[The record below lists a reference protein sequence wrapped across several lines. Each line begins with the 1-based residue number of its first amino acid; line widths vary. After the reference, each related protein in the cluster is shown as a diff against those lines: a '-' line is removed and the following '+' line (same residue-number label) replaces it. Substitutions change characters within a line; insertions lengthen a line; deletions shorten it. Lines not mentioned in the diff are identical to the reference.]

1 MWRMAGQ
8 PKRGL
13 DFAAW
18 DVHLFDDDERFD
30 VLIDAQGWSGFGVY
44 FFICTKAYA
53 TNGYYYEWREETS
66 AATIAKRMSGGIKSD
81 TVNQVVKLCL
91 RIGLFDDGLFD
102 RERILTNKMMQ
113 ERYMYAIEKRS
124 ERGRTINRLYWL
136 LKTEETKAYI
146 VIPENEHNLSEN
158 EHNLSE
164 NDTKKSK
171 VKKSKVNI
179 NNNCAM
185 PSAEAAD
192 TAGEN
197 IFITLP
203 LNDKSKYQVSVF
215 DIRHYKELY
224 PAVDV
229 EQQLRSM
236 LGWLEANPNRRK
248 TRTGIKGFITKW
260 LNKVQDRGGVGYG
273 FNPSDNVKN
282 NVTTASGGNYPTG
295 EKVF

>member
-1 MWRMAGQ
+1 MAGQ

-30 VLIDAQGWSGFGVY
+30 VLIDAQGWDGFGV
-44 FFICTKAYA
+44 FFWICTKAYA

-91 RIGLFDDGLFD
+91 RIGLFDNGLFD
-102 RERILTNKMMQ
+102 RESILTNKMMQ

-124 ERGRTINRLYWL
+124 VRGRTINRLYWL

-171 VKKSKVNI
+171 VKESKVNR
-179 NNNCAM
+179 NNYYAM
-185 PSAEAAD
+185 PAANAAD

-203 LNDKSKYQVSVF
+203 LTDKSNYSVSKSDVQ
-215 DIRHYKELY
+215 HYKILY

-236 LGWLEANPNRRK
+236 LGWLEANPSRRK

>member
-1 MWRMAGQ
+1 MAGQ

-30 VLIDAQGWSGFGVY
+30 VLIDAQGWDGFGV
-44 FFICTKAYA
+44 FFWICTKAYA

-91 RIGLFDDGLFD
+91 RIGLFDNGLFD
-102 RERILTNKMMQ
+102 RESILTNKMMQ

-124 ERGRTINRLYWL
+124 VRGRTINRLYWL

-171 VKKSKVNI
+171 VKESKVNR
-179 NNNCAM
+179 NNYYAM
-185 PSAEAAD
+185 PSANAAD

-197 IFITLP
+197 IFLTLP
-203 LNDKSKYQVSVF
+203 LNDKSNYPVSKSDVQ
-215 DIRHYKELY
+215 HYKILY

-236 LGWLEANPNRRK
+236 LGWLEANLSRRK

>member
-1 MWRMAGQ
+1 MAGQ

-30 VLIDAQGWSGFGVY
+30 VLIDAQGWDGFGV
-44 FFICTKAYA
+44 FFWICTKAYA

-91 RIGLFDDGLFD
+91 RIGLFDNGLFD
-102 RERILTNKMMQ
+102 RESILTNKMMQ

-124 ERGRTINRLYWL
+124 VRGRTINRLYWL

-171 VKKSKVNI
+171 VKESK
-179 NNNCAM
+179 
-185 PSAEAAD
+185 
-192 TAGEN
+192 EN
-197 IFITLP
+197 IKQTTFISLRLKNGFYNIP
-203 LNDKSKYQVSVF
+203 FSILDEYKKS
-215 DIRHYKELY
+215 Y
-224 PAVDV
+224 PSVDV
-229 EQQLRSM
+229 ETELLKISKYF
-236 LGWLEANPNRRK
+236 EINSEKRK
-248 TRTGIKGFITKW
+248 TSQEISLYINKW
-260 LNKVQDRGGVGYG
+260 LKARSEKNINAQGRTNTTK
-273 FNPSDNVKN
+273 FNHK
-282 NVTTASGGNYPTG
+282 TG
-295 EKVF
+295 EIVL

>member
-1 MWRMAGQ
+1 MAGQ

-13 DFAAW
+13 DFAGW
-18 DVHLFDDDERFD
+18 DVHMFDDDERFD
-30 VLIDAQGWSGFGVY
+30 VLIDAQGWNGFGVFY
-44 FFICTKAYA
+44 FICTKAYA
-53 TNGYYYEWREETS
+53 TNGYFYEWREETS

-91 RIGLFDDGLFD
+91 RIGLFDNGLFD
-102 RERILTNKMMQ
+102 RESILTNKMMQ

-124 ERGRTINRLYWL
+124 VRGRTINRLYWL

-171 VKKSKVNI
+171 VKESKVNR
-179 NNNCAM
+179 NNYYAM
-185 PSAEAAD
+185 PSANAAD

-203 LNDKSKYQVSVF
+203 LNDKSNYSVSKSDVQ
-215 DIRHYKELY
+215 HYKILY

-236 LGWLEANPNRRK
+236 LGWLEANPSRRK

-260 LNKVQDRGGVGYG
+260 FNKVQDRGGVGYG

>member
-1 MWRMAGQ
+1 MAGQ

-30 VLIDAQGWSGFGVY
+30 VLIDAQGWDGFGV
-44 FFICTKAYA
+44 FFWICTKAYA

-91 RIGLFDDGLFD
+91 RIGLFDNGLFD
-102 RERILTNKMMQ
+102 RESILTNKMMQ

-124 ERGRTINRLYWL
+124 VRGRTINRLYWL

-164 NDTKKSK
+164 NDTKKSE
-171 VKKSKVNI
+171 VKESKVNR
-179 NNNCAM
+179 NNYYAM
-185 PSAEAAD
+185 PSANAAD
-192 TAGEN
+192 SAGEN

-203 LNDKSKYQVSVF
+203 LNDKSNYSVSKSDVQ
-215 DIRHYKELY
+215 HYKILY
-224 PAVDV
+224 SAVDV

-236 LGWLEANPNRRK
+236 LGWLEANPSRRK

>member
-1 MWRMAGQ
+1 MAGQ

-30 VLIDAQGWSGFGVY
+30 VLIDAQGWDGFGV
-44 FFICTKAYA
+44 FFWICTKAYA

-91 RIGLFDDGLFD
+91 RIGLFDNGLFD
-102 RERILTNKMMQ
+102 RESILTNKMMQ

-124 ERGRTINRLYWL
+124 VRGRTINRLYWL
-136 LKTEETKAYI
+136 LKAEETKAYI

-185 PSAEAAD
+185 PSANAAD

-203 LNDKSKYQVSVF
+203 LNDKSNYSVSKSDVQ
-215 DIRHYKELY
+215 HYKILY

-236 LGWLEANPNRRK
+236 LGWLEANPSRRK

>member
-1 MWRMAGQ
+1 MAGQ

-30 VLIDAQGWSGFGVY
+30 VLIDAQGWDGFGV
-44 FFICTKAYA
+44 FFWICTKAYA

-91 RIGLFDDGLFD
+91 RIGLFDNGLFD
-102 RERILTNKMMQ
+102 RESILTNKMMQ

-124 ERGRTINRLYWL
+124 VRGRTINRLYWL

-158 EHNLSE
+158 EHNLSK

-171 VKKSKVNI
+171 VKESKVNR
-179 NNNCAM
+179 NNYYAM
-185 PSAEAAD
+185 PSANAAD

-203 LNDKSKYQVSVF
+203 LNDESNYSVSKSDVQ
-215 DIRHYKELY
+215 HYKILY

-236 LGWLEANPNRRK
+236 LGWLEANPSRRK